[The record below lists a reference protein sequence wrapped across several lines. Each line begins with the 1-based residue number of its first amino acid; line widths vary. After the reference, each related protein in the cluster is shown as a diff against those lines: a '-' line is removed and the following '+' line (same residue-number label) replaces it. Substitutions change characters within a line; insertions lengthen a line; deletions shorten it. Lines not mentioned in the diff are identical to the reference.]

1 MSAEAIEF
9 GRRPLPKEDCKV
21 GLCYPPTLVANKGDS
36 CFECRNLAGAELEQ
50 RKNEGV
56 AGARERFRLKMESM
70 MARNDGAGMRSVLLA
85 RERMAFQHWLPAPEA
100 PPPKASTQG
109 LWVGEVAERWPEGI
123 RGPSARHAARYE
135 ATQTGP
141 HVTPG
146 SSTSPTVQEL
156 MDQFEKEAKET
167 GDYQQRVD
175 ENVNDMKVTEA
186 QRKRIEENREAA
198 KKRRDE
204 IQSGVRKAVRVM
216 ALPEG
221 KGKRSDEIKESEKQ
235 ESNVEIKEES
245 TESNVE
251 IGFWSEGGKG
261 GEVKSQDEDPGDV
274 LDRAIEERV
283 LAGTGPTEWADGR
296 HTAILWWK
304 KAAADGKGSQGIVV
318 RIAISNMTVTH
329 CMKSTA
335 GMEMMKE
342 LDTMKADCLEGFPLA
357 LGESG
362 SKHYGDH
369 VQYTFHMVRYLL
381 RTRGHGGPIK
391 STPQPIM
398 EKLIVYSGGA
408 SRDPLASDSEEEE
421 DNSTPEPTVEL
432 GPYGLRP
439 EPDTKAMSLRFGR
452 ERRAALG
459 FLWVMKGPEVCL
471 VVFLQK
477 KGWFQGRSVSV
488 AVREKDEDG
497 GSFHATMCRGL
508 LDKLGIRVDKLGLW
522 DKPTVTVKAM
532 DRHFFQEMKGEES
545 VTVHVTDFFVGVKDF
560 DVTMLKMSPEI
571 ECPHYL
577 TYDDIVK
584 SVSRAWAPGLRS
596 RAGAMFEEAKKMIEQ
611 QITTGLGEVDMPP
624 QIL

>member
-9 GRRPLPKEDCKV
+9 GRRPLPKEDCTV

-36 CFECRNLAGAELEQ
+36 CFECRNLAGAELDL

-109 LWVGEVAERWPEGI
+109 LW
-123 RGPSARHAARYE
+123 
-135 ATQTGP
+135 GP

-221 KGKRSDEIKESEKQ
+221 KEKGNDEIKESDKQ
-235 ESNVEIKEES
+235 ESNVEIKGSGASLGAPVTTGKSGAPSIDFAEES

-261 GEVKSQDEDPGDV
+261 GEVKSQEEDPGDV

-304 KAAADGKGSQGIVV
+304 KAAATGKGTQGIVI

-369 VQYTFHMVRYLL
+369 VQYTFHMVRDLL

-421 DNSTPEPTVEL
+421 DSSTPEPTVEL
-432 GPYGLRP
+432 GPFGLRP

-545 VTVHVTDFFVGVKDF
+545 VTVHVTDFFVGIKDF

>member
-1 MSAEAIEF
+1 
-9 GRRPLPKEDCKV
+9 
-21 GLCYPPTLVANKGDS
+21 
-36 CFECRNLAGAELEQ
+36 
-50 RKNEGV
+50 
-56 AGARERFRLKMESM
+56 
-70 MARNDGAGMRSVLLA
+70 
-85 RERMAFQHWLPAPEA
+85 
-100 PPPKASTQG
+100 
-109 LWVGEVAERWPEGI
+109 
-123 RGPSARHAARYE
+123 
-135 ATQTGP
+135 
-141 HVTPG
+141 
-146 SSTSPTVQEL
+146 
-156 MDQFEKEAKET
+156 
-167 GDYQQRVD
+167 
-175 ENVNDMKVTEA
+175 
-186 QRKRIEENREAA
+186 
-198 KKRRDE
+198 
-204 IQSGVRKAVRVM
+204 M

-221 KGKRSDEIKESEKQ
+221 KGKGSDEIKESEKQ
-235 ESNVEIKEES
+235 ESNVEIKGSGASLGAPVTTGKSGAPSIDFAEES

-261 GEVKSQDEDPGDV
+261 GEVKSQEEDPGDV

-304 KAAADGKGSQGIVV
+304 KAAAAGKGTQGIVI

-369 VQYTFHMVRYLL
+369 VQYTFHMVRDLL

-421 DNSTPEPTVEL
+421 DSSTPEPTVEL
-432 GPYGLRP
+432 GPFGLRP

-522 DKPTVTVKAM
+522 DKPTVTVKEM

-545 VTVHVTDFFVGVKDF
+545 VTVHVTDFFVGIKDF

>member
-1 MSAEAIEF
+1 
-9 GRRPLPKEDCKV
+9 
-21 GLCYPPTLVANKGDS
+21 
-36 CFECRNLAGAELEQ
+36 
-50 RKNEGV
+50 
-56 AGARERFRLKMESM
+56 
-70 MARNDGAGMRSVLLA
+70 
-85 RERMAFQHWLPAPEA
+85 
-100 PPPKASTQG
+100 
-109 LWVGEVAERWPEGI
+109 
-123 RGPSARHAARYE
+123 
-135 ATQTGP
+135 
-141 HVTPG
+141 
-146 SSTSPTVQEL
+146 
-156 MDQFEKEAKET
+156 
-167 GDYQQRVD
+167 
-175 ENVNDMKVTEA
+175 
-186 QRKRIEENREAA
+186 
-198 KKRRDE
+198 
-204 IQSGVRKAVRVM
+204 M
-216 ALPEG
+216 ALPEVEG
-221 KGKRSDEIKESEKQ
+221 KGSDEIKESEKQ

-304 KAAADGKGSQGIVV
+304 KAAATGKGTQGIVI

-369 VQYTFHMVRYLL
+369 VQYTFHMVRDLL

-421 DNSTPEPTVEL
+421 DSSTPEPTVEL
-432 GPYGLRP
+432 GPFGLRP

-545 VTVHVTDFFVGVKDF
+545 VTVHVTDFFVGIKDF